1 MSSALDLMVEE
12 MQANGALKA
21 FNAMFKARRS
31 AAAAQGRGF
40 MSYHVAELR
49 LRKALIPAL
58 ASSGGNAW
66 RAAIPTRE
74 RLRNLVI

>member
-1 MSSALDLMVEE
+1 MVEE

-31 AAAAQGRGF
+31 AAAQGRGF

-58 ASSGGNAW
+58 ASSGGNVR